1 MPTDSPEGRSE
12 RRYIIGIG
20 VAEYDD
26 ATLNLPA
33 ARGDVESITQWFES
47 SRLAHVPALPE
58 LANSPTV
65 EEIRKK
71 LRSWLQERR
80 PDDVVVIYLAAHGE
94 VEGGVAYVQGRDSP
108 RQGLA
113 GAALE
118 GTTLGS
124 IIGQA
129 QPHNILLIVDACVA
143 GRLGSAIQRAAEDVA
158 DQQATRD
165 PHRQWAQAVLCS
177 TFARDPAHD
186 GRFAKAFIDTVSQER
201 WTGTSRPWIDID
213 LLMTGLNH
221 ELKVLGVPQVAERKV
236 WGPGAAELI
245 PNPNFATRRW
255 GALIADEELM
265 SHFDPASRGVA
276 AGEAGWYFTGRRR
289 ELAKMVKWLAKGDSG
304 GRPYVVTGSPGS
316 GKSALV
322 SRLVILSDKEL
333 RERVPD
339 LDDLPRETVPKVD
352 SINAVVWCHNK
363 NADQIVAD
371 LGNRL
376 GLGARTSD
384 ELLAALDAEP
394 RQLSIVVD
402 ALDEAA
408 EAEAPRIAANLIR
421 PLAARAG
428 VKVLVATRRHPVRTK
443 EGAAGSDLLAALGVG
458 AKDSNLLV
466 LDNARDRVRDM
477 RAYVAARL
485 MATAEPGRTTPTPYS
500 NDPELAERLAER
512 IAAAA
517 DTSFLVAAV
526 TARSLALEE
535 RAIDPATEKLWLP
548 TSAGAALASY
558 IDRLPDP
565 GAAVDVLRPL
575 AWAEGAGLPWGPLW
589 APLAGALARA
599 AAPGEPAVRYDDD
612 TVAKVLDSATDLVVE
627 SLEAGEPVYRLFH
640 EALAEHLRRDLQP
653 AVAHAAI
660 AAEIDGMITD
670 AAYESAH
677 PYSLA
682 HLPAHLARSPEHYR
696 RLYELATDPRWER
709 AKRLRFGHSMG
720 FLRDVELAIEGA
732 RRQQPEDIT
741 SLAGA
746 CTVYGRMMAVAPAI
760 VIGVIAR
767 AGQLQ
772 RAELMANNV
781 EFAVDRCLAYTL
793 LAPPFAADGDL
804 TATQRCLTE
813 AERAISAIDTTH
825 SSMAW
830 AWVTSAARD
839 CGLRDAAMR
848 AADNAAKT
856 IELLRDR
863 QDQWELS
870 NAIFWAA
877 KAARAADNDQ
887 ARRTL
892 LETFIE
898 KVGLPAR
905 NQDLQAASVLRAKEL
920 LREVWQAKMEDI
932 AGDRHTIVREGN
944 LALALADAGMKEEL
958 DELIAAVVAAGGP
971 RGEDDAQK
979 RYAWALAIAGDFT
992 AALAHVLTIDDLE
1005 HRTLALG
1012 HVVTIAVA
1020 WKEDIARKE
1029 DDAPKENDARKEDDA
1044 RKADDALVTAR
1055 EIAKDLKKLARSS
1068 DWRVQAQLAP
1078 ILFTLN
1084 ERQEAMRLAEDLV
1097 RQEIV
1102 PAQENTV
1109 AFPKPDTPPTPPSGA
1124 RQRVIAM
1131 SRRMG
1136 KTGRRPLHTKI
1147 GALSDAEAVPA
1158 IAALVNE
1165 GKRDEALRRLADIRI
1180 PRLRWEALRFI
1191 AASSSDAAMA
1201 AAFWRDALL
1210 EARLV
1215 SEPSVRETLAE
1226 WMKHLPDT
1234 AEDNALRDRVL
1245 DEVRRIN
1252 VKWIEAGFA
1261 EQYESLRASLRSG
1274 GERTRL
1280 LEDLMVLK
1288 TRRAPRQTIPTID
1301 LGWWDGPR
1309 VKELVESGGA
1319 GQRAFALALMES
1331 EPKLADLDL
1340 ALDLVASSLSAF
1352 EQYHALKVAHQ
1363 LVKTSTAKQRRRLLR
1378 VLATE
1383 RGRHVKPGTD
1393 REALARQIERAVARL
1408 DAATDA

>member
-1 MPTDSPEGRSE
+1 MPTDSPERPSE

-26 ATLNLPA
+26 VTLNLPA
-33 ARGDVESITQWFES
+33 ARSDVESITQWFES

-129 QPHNILLIVDACVA
+129 PPQNVLMIIDACVA
-143 GRLGSAIQRAAEDVA
+143 GRLGSAVQRAAEDVA

-165 PHRQWAQAVLCS
+165 PYRQWAQAVLCS

-221 ELKVLGVPQVAERKV
+221 ELKTLGVPQVAERKV

-245 PNPNFATRRW
+245 PNPNFAARRW
-255 GALIADEELM
+255 GALIADEELK

-276 AGEAGWYFTGRRR
+276 AGEAGWYFTGRRK
-289 ELAKMVKWLAKGDSG
+289 ELAKLVKWLGERDSG
-304 GRPYVVTGSPGS
+304 RQPYVVTGSPGS

-333 RERVPD
+333 RQRVPD
-339 LDDLPRETVPKVD
+339 LDRLPRDTVPKVD

-363 NADQIVAD
+363 SADQVVAD

-376 GLGARTSD
+376 GIGARTID

-408 EAEAPRIAANLIR
+408 EAEAPGIAANLIR

-443 EGAAGSDLLAALGVG
+443 EGSAGSDLLAALGVT
-458 AKDSNLLV
+458 ARDSNCLV
-466 LDNARDRVRDM
+466 LDQAKDRVHDM
-477 RAYVAARL
+477 RAYIAARL
-485 MATAEPGRTTPTPYS
+485 MAEAEPDRTTPYS
-500 NDPELAERLAER
+500 NDRELAERLAEK

-517 DTSFLVAAV
+517 GTSFLVAAV
-526 TARSLALEE
+526 TARSYALED
-535 RAIDPATEKLWLP
+535 RAVDPATETLQLP
-548 TSAGAALASY
+548 KTAGTALARY
-558 IDRLPDP
+558 IDRLPDR
-565 GAAVDVLRPL
+565 GAAIDVLRPL
-575 AWAEGAGLPWGPLW
+575 AWAQGAGLPWGPLW

-599 AAPGEPAVRYDDD
+599 AAPGKPAVRYDDEA
-612 TVAKVLDSATDLVVE
+612 VAKVLDAATDLVVE
-627 SLEAGEPVYRLFH
+627 SLETGEPVYRLFH
-640 EALAEHLRRDLQP
+640 EALAEHLRGDLQP
-653 AVAHAAI
+653 AAAHASI
-660 AAEIDGMITD
+660 AAEIDGMLID
-670 AAYESAH
+670 ASYESAH
-677 PYSLA
+677 PYALA
-682 HLPAHLARSPEHYR
+682 HLPAHLARSPEHFR

-732 RRQQPEDIT
+732 QRQEPEDIT

-772 RAELMANNV
+772 RAESMANNV

-793 LAPPFAADGDL
+793 LAPLFAIDGDL
-804 TATQRCLTE
+804 AAAQRCLTE

-830 AWVTSAARD
+830 AWVTSAAKD
-839 CGLRDAAMR
+839 CGFHDAAMR
-848 AADNAAKT
+848 ACENSAKT
-856 IELLRDR
+856 VEPLRDR

-877 KAARAADNDQ
+877 KAARATGNDQ

-892 LETFIE
+892 LETFR
-898 KVGLPAR
+898 KLGLPAR
-905 NQDLQAASVLRAKEL
+905 NQDLQAASVLGAKEL

-944 LALALADAGMKEEL
+944 LALALADAGMREEL
-958 DELIAAVVAAGGP
+958 DELFDAVVAAGGS

-979 RYAWALAIAGDFT
+979 RYAWALALAGDFT

-1005 HRTLALG
+1005 HRTVALG
-1012 HVVTIAVA
+1012 HVATIAVA
-1020 WKEDIARKE
+1020 HKQDAILVEARKIARKLSKTSE
-1029 DDAPKENDARKEDDA
+1029 
-1044 RKADDALVTAR
+1044 
-1055 EIAKDLKKLARSS
+1055 
-1068 DWRVQAQLAP
+1068 WRVQALLAP
-1078 ILFTLN
+1078 VLFTLN
-1084 ERQEAMRLAEDLV
+1084 ERQEAVRLAEEVV

-1102 PAQENTV
+1102 PSQENTV
-1109 AFPKPDTPPTPPSGA
+1109 AFPKPDTPPTPQLGL
-1124 RQRVIAM
+1124 RQRFIAM

-1136 KTGRRPLHTKI
+1136 KTGRRPLQTRI
-1147 GALSDAEAVPA
+1147 GALSDAEAVSA
-1158 IAALVNE
+1158 IAALTNE

-1191 AASSSDAAMA
+1191 AASTSDMAVAAT
-1201 AAFWRDALL
+1201 FWRDALL

-1226 WMKHLPDT
+1226 LTKNLPDT
-1234 AEDNALRDRVL
+1234 AEGKALRERVRG
-1245 DEVRRIN
+1245 EVRRIN

-1261 EQYESLRASLRSG
+1261 EHYESLRASLRSG

-1301 LGWWDGPR
+1301 LEWWDGPR
-1309 VKELVESGGA
+1309 VKELAESGGA

-1331 EPKLADLDL
+1331 APKLADLDL
-1340 ALDLVASSLSAF
+1340 ALGLVANSLSAF
-1352 EQYHALKVAHQ
+1352 EQYHALKVAYQ

-1378 VLATE
+1378 VLTTE
-1383 RGRHVKPGTD
+1383 RDRHIKPGTD

-1408 DAATDA
+1408 DATADA